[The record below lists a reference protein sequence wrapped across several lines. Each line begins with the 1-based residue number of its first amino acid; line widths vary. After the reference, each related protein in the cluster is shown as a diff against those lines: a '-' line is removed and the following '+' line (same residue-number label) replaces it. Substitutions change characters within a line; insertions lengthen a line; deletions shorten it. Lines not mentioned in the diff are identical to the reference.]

1 MRFTRKAREQ
11 KQKNWRMWKK
21 GKQWLCGA
29 ALFFTVVSSPG
40 MLVLADEVN
49 DGNSTV
55 ITAGEVE
62 TPLPEEATENEVE
75 EVTEGDET
83 SSTEA
88 VDPSQQEE
96 NTPST
101 AANNETKAV
110 EGKKERPKQGRIIT
124 QAMAISDIFPDA
136 NLAEAMRVRLGK
148 GAVTDTVTQS
158 DLDGIIDMN
167 DNFFSNK
174 HIANI
179 SGIEHLVNLTALN
192 LGSNEISDI
201 SALSGLSNLT
211 ELYLWDNQISDISAL
226 SGLSNLEMLYLDYN
240 QISDISELSGLM
252 NLGFL
257 SINSNQLNDISP
269 LSSLS
274 NLTELALVDNQI
286 SDISELSG
294 LMNLQKIRID
304 NNQISDI
311 SILSNLMDNGSL
323 LSIEARA
330 QSVNLPEIN
339 WSTSLEM
346 PVAVKSTD
354 GEITPTSI
362 SNNGQCVDGIITWTE
377 LSNTDQNVTYSW
389 MVGGHWSLPVNFS
402 GTATTRVTPVAVRI
416 LVDEDGNSQTTGD
429 QSLFAEEGS
438 NIDYLED
445 IYNYVKGELSGTDYG
460 LLEVQVDSN
469 GIYNII
475 VSKVGSL
482 KTENVNGD
490 SIGTDKAYTP
500 NYTVT
505 GTGNAAQLEVS
516 YGVTVDSA
524 PGYVY
529 IYEKNTP
536 QEIRYVPGGAINI
549 PLTDIDSNGVPQWR
563 EDYTVVQYQRA
574 GALNPSLPDGSQVPG
589 GTITVP
595 DDAVAGDLITVPDTI
610 TGSNGH
616 EYGVDPSV
624 VDTDSNT
631 PGVQITLTDEEQ
643 DVAYFDITLSES
655 ESESASLSESESTSA
670 SISESESASTS
681 TSISES
687 ESESASTSTSIS
699 ES

>member
-1 MRFTRKAREQ
+1 MPVLRGLDASGSRF
-11 KQKNWRMWKK
+11 
-21 GKQWLCGA
+21 
-29 ALFFTVVSSPG
+29 
-40 MLVLADEVN
+40 
-49 DGNSTV
+49 
-55 ITAGEVE
+55 
-62 TPLPEEATENEVE
+62 
-75 EVTEGDET
+75 
-83 SSTEA
+83 
-88 VDPSQQEE
+88 
-96 NTPST
+96 
-101 AANNETKAV
+101 
-110 EGKKERPKQGRIIT
+110 
-124 QAMAISDIFPDA
+124 A
-136 NLAEAMRVRLGK
+136 NLE
-148 GAVTDTVTQS
+148 
-158 DLDGIIDMN
+158 
-167 DNFFSNK
+167 
-174 HIANI
+174 
-179 SGIEHLVNLTALN
+179 
-192 LGSNEISDI
+192 
-201 SALSGLSNLT
+201 LSGLSSFQ
-211 ELYLWDNQISDISAL
+211 YLILDNSQVSDLSALSNISSLKTLSIRNSQVSDLSPL
-226 SGLSNLEMLYLDYN
+226 SGLSNLEFLDITGNQVSDLSPLSGLNSMHSIYADNNQISEVNLNGLTALTDFRADNNQIRNVDLCITNLFYLTLNNNQISDLDFLAGPTALQNINMESN
-240 QISDISELSGLM
+240 QISDIS
-252 NLGFL
+252 
-257 SINSNQLNDISP
+257 
-269 LSSLS
+269 SLS
-274 NLTELALVDNQI
+274 NLENSQGLEQIFFNFANNRI
-286 SDISELSG
+286 SDVSVITDVETEYSDVYLFA
-294 LMNLQKIRID
+294 R
-304 NNQISDI
+304 NQNAI
-311 SILSNLMDNGSL
+311 
-323 LSIEARA
+323 
-330 QSVNLPEIN
+330 LPEIK
-339 WSTSLEM
+339 WSPSLEV
-346 PVAVKSTD
+346 PVEVKSID
-354 GEITPTSI
+354 NSPVTPQNI
-362 SNNGQCVDGIITWTE
+362 SNSGQFADGVITWTG
-377 LSNTDQNVTYSW
+377 LSNTDQNVVYSW
-389 MVGGHWSLPVNFS
+389 NENRGRNVEFT
-402 GTATTRVTPVAVRI
+402 GTATTRVTPIAVKI
-416 LVDEDGNSQTTGD
+416 LIDDDGNSQTTGD
-429 QSLFAEEGS
+429 QSLFAEEAS

-445 IYNYVKGELSGTDYG
+445 IYNYVKEELSGTDYG

-655 ESESASLSESESTSA
+655 ESESASLSESESTS
-670 SISESESASTS
+670 

-687 ESESASTSTSIS
+687 ESTSIS